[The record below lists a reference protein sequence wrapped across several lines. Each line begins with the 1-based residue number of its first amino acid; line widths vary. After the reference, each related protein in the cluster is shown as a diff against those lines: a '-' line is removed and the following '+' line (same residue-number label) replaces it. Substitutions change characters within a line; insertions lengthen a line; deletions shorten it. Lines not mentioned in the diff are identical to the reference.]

1 MNLHPITVIEI
12 TFTSLFI
19 SALIVISFFI
29 PKTKRKIGLY
39 TASIITALILI
50 FFLIRPL
57 WINYHVFI
65 KKEQLTQYLT
75 DRYPSEEWSITRN
88 IGRQYNPY
96 IFLVEFHNEK
106 GWEYHFYVKNADHI
120 KQNGLTT
127 PDGARNMEGKHFQR
141 EDW

>member
-12 TFTSLFI
+12 TFTLILI
-19 SALIVISFFI
+19 SALFVIAFFI

-39 TASIITALILI
+39 TASVIVTLVLA

-57 WINYHVFI
+57 WINYQVSI
-65 KKEQLTQYLT
+65 KKEQLTHHLK
-75 DRYPSEEWSITRN
+75 DRYPSEEWSITQN

-96 IFLVEFHNEK
+96 VFLVEFQNEK
-106 GWEYHFYVKNADHI
+106 GWKYHFYVKDANHI
-120 KQNGLTT
+120 KQNGLST
-127 PDGARNMEGKHFQR
+127 PDGVGNMEGKHFQR